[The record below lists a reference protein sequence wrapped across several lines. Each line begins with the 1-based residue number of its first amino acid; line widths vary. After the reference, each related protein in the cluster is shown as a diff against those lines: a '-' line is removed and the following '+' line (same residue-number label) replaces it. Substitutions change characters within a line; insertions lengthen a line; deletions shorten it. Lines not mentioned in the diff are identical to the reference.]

1 MLKNK
6 FKIIALLMVIILAV
20 SLPIVRAE
28 NETDPS
34 TVTSEANNAM
44 PVSEG
49 QENGENPESATAQD
63 ASNATEENFKKG
75 DVYLTGDE
83 VVIDYI
89 IDGNLFVIADKVTIN
104 SQIGGDAFVCA
115 NSVVVGEQG
124 YIFSN
129 LFAASKDVEIK
140 GVVYDVYSVSN
151 NITISGYIYR
161 DIKVGCDNLNIFG
174 TVGRNAFVSCSNISF
189 TNPNNQS
196 ENAEN
201 AITSQ
206 GMING
211 NLEYSSKNQI
221 EMPEGAVVGETK
233 YSEIEKSNNLSS
245 YLIELGAFVVT
256 TIVIWLLL
264 LWLAP
269 KFTEKSSNLLAKKLL
284 PVIGLGIITPII
296 FVVVAVALLF
306 LGITAN
312 LSVLAMLLLALLAFI
327 SSSIF
332 VIAINNVICKKMKIE
347 KKSIVFGILI
357 VSSVVLW
364 LLGLIP
370 IVGSIINIIAVIL
383 GFGIITSSL
392 VLKDQVKDEA

>member
-6 FKIIALLMVIILAV
+6 FKIIALLMVIILAI
-20 SLPIVRAE
+20 SLPVVRAE
-28 NETDPS
+28 NEVDPS
-34 TVTSEANNAM
+34 ATTSETNEIM
-44 PVSEG
+44 PISEG
-49 QENGENPESATAQD
+49 QENAEDQGSSTAQ
-63 ASNATEENFKKG
+63 TEDNFKKG

-89 IDGNLFVIADKVTIN
+89 IDGNLFVFANKVTIN

-129 LFAASKDVEIK
+129 LFVASKDVDIK
-140 GVVYDVYSVSN
+140 GVVYDVYSVSDT
-151 NITISGYIYR
+151 ITISGYIYR
-161 DIKVGCDNLNIFG
+161 DIKVGCNDLNIFG

-189 TNPNNQS
+189 TNSNNQS
-196 ENAEN
+196 ENTEN
-201 AITSQ
+201 TITSQ

-211 NLEYSSKNQI
+211 NLEYSSEKQI

-233 YSEIEKSNNLSS
+233 YSEIVKSNNLSS
-245 YLIELGAFVVT
+245 YLVELGAFVVT
-256 TIVIWLLL
+256 TIVIWLLG

-269 KFTEKSSNLLAKKLL
+269 KFTEKSSNLLTKRIL

-296 FVVVAVALLF
+296 FVVVSVVLLF

-312 LSVLAMLLLALLAFI
+312 ISVLAMLLLALLAFI

-357 VSSVVLW
+357 ISSIVLW
-364 LLGLIP
+364 LLELIP
-370 IVGSIINIIAVIL
+370 IVGFIISIIATVL
-383 GFGIITSSL
+383 GFGIIASSL
-392 VLKDQVKDEA
+392 VLKDKVDNKTENV

>member
-6 FKIIALLMVIILAV
+6 FKIIALLMVIILAI
-20 SLPIVRAE
+20 SLPVVRAE
-28 NETDPS
+28 NEVDPS
-34 TVTSEANNAM
+34 ATTSETNEIM
-44 PVSEG
+44 PISEG
-49 QENGENPESATAQD
+49 QENAEDQGSSTAQ
-63 ASNATEENFKKG
+63 TEDNFKKG

-89 IDGNLFVIADKVTIN
+89 IDGNLFVFANKVTIN

-129 LFAASKDVEIK
+129 LFVASKDVEIK
-140 GVVYDVYSVSN
+140 GVVYDVYSVSDT
-151 NITISGYIYR
+151 ITISGYIYR
-161 DIKVGCDNLNIFG
+161 DIKVGCNDLNIFG

-189 TNPNNQS
+189 TNSNNQS
-196 ENAEN
+196 ENTEN
-201 AITSQ
+201 TITSQ

-211 NLEYSSKNQI
+211 NLEYSSEKQI

-233 YSEIEKSNNLSS
+233 YSEIVKSNNLSS
-245 YLIELGAFVVT
+245 YLVELGAFVVT
-256 TIVIWLLL
+256 TIVIWLLG

-269 KFTEKSSNLLAKKLL
+269 KFTEKSSNLLTKRIL

-296 FVVVAVALLF
+296 FVVVSVVLLF

-312 LSVLAMLLLALLAFI
+312 ISVLAMLLLALLAFI

-357 VSSVVLW
+357 ISSIVLW
-364 LLGLIP
+364 LLELIP
-370 IVGSIINIIAVIL
+370 IVGFIISIIATVL
-383 GFGIITSSL
+383 GFGIIASSL
-392 VLKDQVKDEA
+392 VLKDKVDNKTENV